1 MDYVQR
7 KNDPFDTQM
16 LLIYYLSDFKQGN
29 ACSTLETKHLNNIL
43 KKVLSV
49 FKVCSK
55 DTQPN

>member
-7 KNDPFDTQM
+7 KNDPFDTGCYRHI
-16 LLIYYLSDFKQGN
+16 IYQTLSEGMHVQRLKQ
-29 ACSTLETKHLNNIL
+29 KHLNNIL